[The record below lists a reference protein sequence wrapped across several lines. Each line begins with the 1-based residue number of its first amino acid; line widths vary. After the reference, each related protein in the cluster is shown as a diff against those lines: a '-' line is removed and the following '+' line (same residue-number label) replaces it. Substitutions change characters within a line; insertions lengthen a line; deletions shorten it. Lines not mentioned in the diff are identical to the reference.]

1 MIQKSK
7 VHRNPGATPPPF
19 SRPLSPRNSRPL
31 RRIPATPSQPLPLAT
46 PRPPDESAATPS
58 QYFPYELLDR
68 MRQPDLHDPAPLTHA
83 EQRLVE
89 SGRPA
94 DHPPIRKPEPRLMPR
109 AGDHTPLELP
119 LLERT
124 PRVSAHRPHRVKQ
137 PPLPNDQ
144 HRQPLRLDPPHLPL

>member
-1 MIQKSK
+1 APPRRPFPDPYPRAI
-7 VHRNPGATPPPF
+7 PGHSDESPPP
-19 SRPLSPRNSRPL
+19 
-31 RRIPATPSQPLPLAT
+31 PSQPLPLAA

-94 DHPPIRKPEPRLMPR
+94 DHPPIPKPEPRLMPR

-119 LLERT
+119 LLHWT
-124 PRVSAHRPHRVKQ
+124 PPPRAPRPHPVQ
-137 PPLPNDQ
+137 PPPPPPHQ
-144 HRQPLRLDPPHLPL
+144 HRHPPRPPHPPPP

>member
-7 VHRNPGATPPPF
+7 VHSNPDATPPP
-19 SRPLSPRNSRPL
+19 S
-31 RRIPATPSQPLPLAT
+31 SQPLPLAT
-46 PRPPDESAATPS
+46 PSRQTPAATPS

-94 DHPPIRKPEPRLMPR
+94 DHPPIPKPEPRLMPR
-109 AGDHTPLELP
+109 AGDHTPPELP
-119 LLERT
+119 LLHSPPP
-124 PRVSAHRPHRVKQ
+124 PRAHPPPPVQ
-137 PPLPNDQ
+137 PPP
-144 HRQPLRLDPPHLPL
+144 PPHAHHPPPRPPHPPP